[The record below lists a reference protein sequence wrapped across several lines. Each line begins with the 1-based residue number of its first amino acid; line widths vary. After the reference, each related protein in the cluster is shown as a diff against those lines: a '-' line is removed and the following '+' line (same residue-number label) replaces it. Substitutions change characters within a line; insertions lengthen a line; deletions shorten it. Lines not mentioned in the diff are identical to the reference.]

1 MKKLTL
7 SQMNPAQARDHY
19 DVLVYKRITRGL
31 DIWKHAELAP
41 KPIRKEMVREARAKC
56 DKALAWSMPQS
67 WHIDRAT
74 KLRETYGIGVAAAFL
89 AAHGWS
95 FDAAHNVLF

>member
-7 SQMNPAQARDHY
+7 RQMNPAQAREHYERLAAARVDRAFAEFDH
-19 DVLVYKRITRGL
+19 VLTAPRNVRGRL
-31 DIWKHAELAP
+31 VASA
-41 KPIRKEMVREARAKC
+41 RKTV
-56 DKALAWSMPQS
+56 DKAFAWRRPQA

-95 FDAAHNVLF
+95 FDAAHNILF